1 MSTEENIEN
10 TKAGY
15 AAFAAGD
22 AEGAMSKLADD
33 IEWIVPGESAVSG
46 SYRGKDEVAGMWM
59 KVAEKSLTTTP
70 QHILG
75 DDDLVVVLT
84 QVTAGGESW
93 DAADVLTFRDGKVVK
108 IQSASDTAKQ
118 AKVFGTS

>member
-1 MSTEENIEN
+1 MSTEQNIEN

-15 AAFAAGD
+15 AAFATGD
-22 AEGAMSKLADD
+22 AEEAMSKLADD
-33 IEWIVPGESAVSG
+33 VEWIVPGESAVSG
-46 SYRGKDEVAGMWM
+46 SYRGKEQVAGLWM

-70 QHILG
+70 QRILG
-75 DDDLVVVLT
+75 DDEVVVVLT

-93 DAADVLTFRDGKVVK
+93 DAADVLTFRDGKAVK
-108 IQSASDTAKQ
+108 IQSTADTAKQ